1 MTRRLLAS
9 AVLAG
14 AALTMV
20 VPAVPASA
28 DNCGDLFDCLLD
40 VPCIQTPDT
49 IICFEA
55 SA

>member
-14 AALTMV
+14 AALLV
-20 VPAVPASA
+20 VPAPANA
-28 DNCGDLFDCLLD
+28 DNCGDLFHCLLHL
-40 VPCIQTPDT
+40 PCIQTPDT
-49 IICFEA
+49 IICFDA